1 MVAMSTTT
9 IAQVYSQTARMD
21 IHEMTRQLNA
31 HLGPTIVAALAGAK
45 DKGQAIRWA
54 RPDGPRPRAEAV
66 GRLQLA
72 HRAWTQLSIGE
83 NEHVARAWFLGGNPF
98 LGEDTPVTAIRED
111 RRKEVMN
118 AVAALLEDRPA
129 I

>member
-9 IAQVYSQTARMD
+9 IAQTFSSTARMD

-54 RPDGPRPRAEAV
+54 RPDGPEPRPDVVA
-66 GRLQLA
+66 RLQLA
-72 HRAWTQLSIGE
+72 HRAWTHLAVAE
-83 NEHVARAWFLGGNPF
+83 NEHIARAWFLGGNPF

-111 RRKEVMN
+111 RRKQVMD